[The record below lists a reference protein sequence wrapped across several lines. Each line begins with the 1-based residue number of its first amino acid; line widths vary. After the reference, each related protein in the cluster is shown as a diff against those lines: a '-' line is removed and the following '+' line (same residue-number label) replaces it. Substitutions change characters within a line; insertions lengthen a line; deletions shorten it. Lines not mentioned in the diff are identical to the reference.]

1 MTAGGDQMLV
11 APREVHDLVFRCAR
25 IAGLDAGAAE
35 RAGRNVTYSEV
46 HFGAAVATFASV
58 LADPQRLEAE
68 YGTGPDALVL
78 AEVEARAK
86 GIGSA
91 VFATGV
97 PLAAL
102 ASGIADITGRG
113 LGVDGV
119 PAGATAATLV
129 DTLQVGGPVIPAD
142 DAAGARAAREGLV
155 VDRAAFGAL
164 AEAAKAFLVSEA
176 TLDGIED

>member
-1 MTAGGDQMLV
+1 MLV

-25 IAGLDAGAAE
+25 TAGLDAGAAE

-46 HFGAAVATFASV
+46 HFGAAVATFASA
-58 LADPQRLEAE
+58 LEDPQRLKAE
-68 YGTGPDALVL
+68 YGIGPDALLL
-78 AEVEARAK
+78 AEVEARVK
-86 GIGSA
+86 GVGSA

-102 ASGIADITGRG
+102 ASGIADITSRG

-119 PAGATAATLV
+119 PTKATAATLV
-129 DTLQVGGPVIPAD
+129 DALRVGGPASPHD
-142 DAAGARAAREGLV
+142 DTAGARAAREGLL
-155 VDRAAFGAL
+155 VDRAAFGVL
-164 AEAAKAFLVSEA
+164 TEAAKAFLVSEV